1 MPNGAKKLYDYFKSL
16 VSKVLNDTIRTR
28 IFENDGEMLIR
39 TYNKLWQRIVLIV
52 YYVKKIFSM

>member
-1 MPNGAKKLYDYFKSL
+1 MTNGSKKLYDYFKSL
-16 VSKVLNDTIRTR
+16 ISKVLNDSIRSK
-28 IFENDGEMLIR
+28 IVEYDGEMLIR